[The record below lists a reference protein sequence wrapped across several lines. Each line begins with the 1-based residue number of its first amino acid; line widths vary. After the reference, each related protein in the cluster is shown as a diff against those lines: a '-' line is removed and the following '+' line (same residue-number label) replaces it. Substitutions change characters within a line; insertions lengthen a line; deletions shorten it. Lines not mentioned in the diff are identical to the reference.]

1 MIKVGV
7 IGFSEGNGHPFSFS
21 AIINGYSSEEMGY
34 SGWGGIQEYLDKK
47 DSSEFGIQDTIVTHV
62 WCQDREISE
71 KISKACHI
79 NNIVHN
85 YHEMLGQVD
94 AVIVARDDYK
104 SHFDIAK
111 FFLDRGVFV
120 FVDKPL
126 TLDLKELLFFER
138 YLENG
143 QLMSC
148 SGFKYCAELDNVRY
162 FYGRNSPKIK
172 LINSVVINDWEKYG
186 IHIIDSVLSFTTSLP
201 VSVKAVQL
209 EKTSLYLIQMDD
221 GSLFTLSTVGNSEQT
236 FFIQVIDEDVRFDV
250 NIYDNF
256 RAFKRT
262 LSHFYDMVKKKSV
275 KEDHQST
282 MISIKTLIAGKK
294 SREDGRE
301 IFIED
306 LDLEMKS

>member
-1 MIKVGV
+1 VIKVGV

-21 AIINGYSSEEMGY
+21 AIINGYSSEEMGN
-34 SGWGGIQEYLDKK
+34 SGWSGIQEYLDKK
-47 DSSEFGIQDTIVTHV
+47 DSSEFGIQDARVTHV

-71 KISKACHI
+71 NISKACHI
-79 NNIVHN
+79 DIIVNN

-94 AVIVARDDYK
+94 AVIIARDDYE
-104 SHFDIAK
+104 SHFEIAK

-126 TLDLKELLFFER
+126 TLDLKELSFLER

-162 FYGRNSPKIK
+162 FYARNSQKIK

-186 IHIIDSVLSFTTSLP
+186 IHMIDAVLSFTTSLP
-201 VSVKAVQL
+201 VSVKAVKL
-209 EKTSLYLIQMDD
+209 KKTSIYLIQMDD
-221 GSLFTLSTVGNSEQT
+221 GSLFTLSTVGSSKQT
-236 FFIQVIDEDVRFDV
+236 FFIQVIDENVRFDV
-250 NIYDNF
+250 NIHDNF

-262 LSHFYDMVKKKSV
+262 LSHFVDMVNNQPV
-275 KEDHQST
+275 KEGYQST

-294 SREDGRE
+294 SREDGQE
-301 IFIED
+301 IFIKD
-306 LDLEMKS
+306 LDMELEN